1 MSETAEAT
9 AAPAT
14 PVAPAPAPAAGPA
27 KLERVVAQYIQ
38 LRDAKKDCKAAFDAQ
53 VVDIDA
59 AMAQCEAYF
68 LKTMRA
74 QGLTSLPTGAGTPYQ
89 SSRTSVRVVDPALYF
104 SWVLESPER
113 SAFQDIKANK
123 TAVVALKEEHQ
134 DLPPGLDWH
143 EEIVVNV
150 RR

>member
-1 MSETAEAT
+1 MSETAEAPAPT
-9 AAPAT
+9 AAAT
-14 PVAPAPAPAAGPA
+14 PAPAAGPA

-38 LRDAKKDCKAAFDAQ
+38 LRDAKKDHKAAFDAA
-53 VVDIDA
+53 VADIDT

-89 SSRTSVRVVDPALYF
+89 SSRTSVRVVDPRLYF
-104 SWVLESPER
+104 AWILESPDR
-113 SAFQDIKANK
+113 SAFLDIKANK
-123 TAVVALKEEHQ
+123 TAVVAFKEEHQ